1 MDNFQRWK
9 AHVETIIRQR
19 VVDNLDHQQKD
30 VLKENVKQVETKISS
45 LNVHVQDYRDQL
57 EFANG
62 FYKLYEE
69 VELWLH
75 QKTQQ
80 IKHINTT
87 ISEFKTGLKSNV
99 KEIEL
104 VLSQIDEN
112 IDEQKNFNDTK
123 IKKLSEIAVK
133 IQGSN

>member
-1 MDNFQRWK
+1 M
-9 AHVETIIRQR
+9 
-19 VVDNLDHQQKD
+19 DNLDHQQKD